1 MFFVTLNKT
10 NALLPVIACG
20 FICNVYKGARIT
32 KKGYQVE
39 AQEGFV
45 FIVLVLLQIIA
56 HKRNIKD
63 YCMKLKKT
71 IMSLAVVSV
80 LLSGSATAEL
90 NNIGQADNSA
100 SNATLNFKGKVTSSL
115 CQVSTGDV
123 SKTIQLGE
131 VSAAQL
137 KNGTGRG
144 PSKSFSVSLEN
155 CDPTVSTISYVI
167 RDQNGSVDTA
177 GGTSAYLVPESSDTS
192 AKDVGV
198 YIADSKGT
206 AIQIGDTVEINA
218 TTDGENALASQV
230 IPLTA
235 YISKVGDNVVAG
247 DVNAVGVMTIK
258 AAAAK

>member
-1 MFFVTLNKT
+1 MKRKYLT
-10 NALLPVIACG
+10 
-20 FICNVYKGARIT
+20 FIDRGI
-32 KKGYQVE
+32 
-39 AQEGFV
+39 
-45 FIVLVLLQIIA
+45 
-56 HKRNIKD
+56 
-63 YCMKLKKT
+63 MKKT
-71 IMSLAVVSV
+71 ITSLAVVSV
-80 LLSGSATAEL
+80 LLSGSATAAL

-100 SNATLNFKGKVTSSL
+100 STATLNFKGKVTSSL

-137 KNGTGRG
+137 NNGTGRG

-167 RDQNGSVDTA
+167 RDQNGPVDTA
-177 GGTSAYLVPESSDTS
+177 GGTSAYLIPESSDTS

-206 AIQIGDTVEINA
+206 AIQIGNTVEINA

-235 YISKVGDNVVAG
+235 YISKVGNNVVAG

-258 AAAAK
+258 AAAAAK